1 MPLWCPRV
9 NESAHLFQAV
19 KEFVGHLWRKEKKSL
34 IASFNAKAYKVLHD
48 LKWYSPHSPLLPTHS
63 HPFWAV
69 VSSPQLP
76 ESPPYLEF
84 SFPVFSSFP
93 LEF

>member
-48 LKWYSPHSPLLPTHS
+48 LKRYSPPLTTPSYTLTPLLGRSELPT
-63 HPFWAV
+63 V
-69 VSSPQLP
+69 T
-76 ESPPYLEF
+76 
-84 SFPVFSSFP
+84 
-93 LEF
+93 